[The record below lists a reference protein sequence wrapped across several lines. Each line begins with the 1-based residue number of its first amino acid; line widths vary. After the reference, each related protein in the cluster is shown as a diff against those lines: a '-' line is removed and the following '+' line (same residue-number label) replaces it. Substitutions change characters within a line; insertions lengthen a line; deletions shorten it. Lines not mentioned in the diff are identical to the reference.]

1 VKRKC
6 SSLANVV
13 VPNMKAAMRRSK
25 DFIVFLFTIQ
35 IDYESGVLSNQFR

>member
-13 VPNMKAAMRRSK
+13 VPIVKAAMRK
-25 DFIVFLFTIQ
+25 NKNFIVFYLQ
-35 IDYESGVLSNQFR
+35 YK